1 MHDTYHLYHHQ
12 PDPLCLEE
20 VKPETW
26 LVNNA
31 LRYSVVATIQAR
43 SCHEA
48 YQAMRSKNPGR
59 FAAVR
64 EGNVLRETLPGD
76 VFVGEKEAWMVMS
89 DSAIQ
94 RIPYQTTTP
103 YKYYTHDSYLYS
115 LSWSPD
121 GNYLAA
127 GDGGGDVLIH
137 DLHGP
142 DEIKATSYA
151 RHRSSSVHALAW
163 SPDGTHIASSA
174 SYEGEAH
181 VWEVAPKGGY
191 KNAANG
197 SILICRK
204 NEEERWMQQ
213 IDRLTWFQDSRRILA
228 GRESGSIIAWDAV
241 TGACLFSSPRHQGK
255 ITDLAL
261 SPDGM
266 RIASASSDKTIRV
279 WELAMAPEQDLLYQ
293 GHTKS
298 VLALD
303 WSPDGA
309 FLVSCEENERALHLW
324 SSETGDL
331 TERIPLSIFSTRPA
345 HVTTVRWSPTGKY
358 IAAGCDDG
366 TVQMVDVESLR
377 HCWTYRSGQ
386 DAIDALAWAPD
397 GSRLASASSGWKQRV
412 EVWQVEAA
420 GESHDLKY
428 DEDEGVG

>member
-31 LRYSVVATIQAR
+31 LHYSVVAIIQAR
-43 SCHEA
+43 SFNEA
-48 YQAMRSKNPGR
+48 YQAVRSKNPGR

-76 VFVGEKEAWMVMS
+76 VFVGEKEAWMVMV
-89 DSAIQ
+89 DGTIQ
-94 RIPYQTTTP
+94 RIPYQTSMP
-103 YKYYTHDSYLYS
+103 HKHYSHDGYVYS
-115 LSWSPD
+115 LSWSPC

-127 GDGGGDVLIH
+127 GNGAGDVLIH
-137 DLHGP
+137 DLHGS
-142 DEIKATSYA
+142 DESKATSYV

-174 SYEGEAH
+174 SYEGEVH
-181 VWEVAPKGGY
+181 VWTAAPKGGY
-191 KNAANG
+191 RNAANG
-197 SILICRK
+197 SILICRHDEGENWK
-204 NEEERWMQQ
+204 RQ

-241 TGACLFSSPRHQGK
+241 TGACLLCSPRHQGK
-255 ITDLAL
+255 VTDLAL

-266 RIASASSDKTIRV
+266 RIASGSSDRTIRV
-279 WELAMAPEQDLLYQ
+279 WELAMIPEQDVLYQ
-293 GHTKS
+293 GHTNG

-303 WSPDGA
+303 WSPDGV
-309 FLVSCEENERALHLW
+309 FLVSCEERAHSLHVW
-324 SSETGDL
+324 SSETGDQSC
-331 TERIPLSIFSTRPA
+331 RIPLSIFSTKPA

-366 TVQMVDVESLR
+366 TVQMVTVESLR
-377 HCWTYRSGQ
+377 HSRTYRSGQ
-386 DAIDALAWAPD
+386 NAIDALAWSPD
-397 GSRLASASSGWKQRV
+397 GSRLASASSGWKRRV
-412 EVWQVEAA
+412 EVWQIEVEC
-420 GESHDLKY
+420 ESHELKQ
-428 DEDEGVG
+428 DEEA